1 MYNKKSYELDWRF
14 LVKKQTR
21 TLIRAVCWLLFILY
35 LIGIS
40 YFMFFSERF
49 GRSGNTE
56 EYRYNLVLF
65 REIRRFIT
73 YRKEIGLEGFLVNIF
88 GNVLA
93 FAPYGFCLPMLSSK
107 DNRLF
112 RVLIATFCFS
122 LLIECIQLFYKIGC
136 FDVDDLFLNTIGGVI
151 GFLTYRFCRWIL
163 RRHTNLKQKE
173 GKQGENSV

>member
-1 MYNKKSYELDWRF
+1 MLVYNKKSYDLDWRF
-14 LVKKQTR
+14 LVKRKTR
-21 TLIRAVCWLLFILY
+21 ILIRAISWLLFILY

-49 GRSGNTE
+49 GRTGSTE
-56 EYRYNLVLF
+56 EYHYNLVLF

-73 YRKEIGLEGFLVNIF
+73 YRKEIGFEGFIVNIF

-93 FAPYGFCLPMLSSK
+93 FAPYGFCLPMLSNK

-136 FDVDDLFLNTIGGVI
+136 FDVDDLLLNTLGGVL
-151 GFLTYRFCRWIL
+151 GFFAYRFCRWL
-163 RRHTNLKQKE
+163 FRKYHARNRKKQIK
-173 GKQGENSV
+173 G